1 MSARTDRFRQTQTL
15 LAQIRSA
22 PSLVAL
28 PSPTESLRVLRAP
41 VDEQFLAHA
50 FPTDPVVLDLT
61 DVPETAVSARFSELE
76 LAFHSQRIERLFSDT
91 RRSALQAIAGPFG
104 VGKMLSA
111 YDKVGGT
118 VDTIHN
124 ARAGVYATDEAA
136 QTYEDR
142 GDYTQKVKEDYHHRN
157 PAYRKM
163 REDSTRDRV
172 EGKVTD
178 AYTGEQMSSQR
189 SESHSIDHV
198 IAAEEIHNDAGRT
211 LAGLDGVELANSSTN
226 LQITSCSTNSAMGTK
241 TATEYVQWLEQ
252 TKEKRA
258 KTQARLQAKA
268 DAGEPMSQK
277 QKDALAK
284 LKEQEKIAANPEP
297 LLEADRKA
305 RAANEKKINDAYY
318 RSPKFRNDCL
328 KTSVAAGGRAAFQAA
343 MGAILVELFAGIF
356 DEVRDWY
363 QNGRADGDSVFAE
376 LKRRLKRVGVRVTKQ
391 WKAVLSAA
399 AGGLISGFLA
409 NLVTVLINAFLTTA
423 KRAVRMIREGGN
435 ALVGACGTLLIRPPG
450 MGLREGMH
458 EASKVLVGG
467 GIVVGGLLLEE
478 AVSTSM
484 MAVPFLASFADTATA
499 VVVGAATGI
508 MSTMAVY
515 LVDKADML
523 GVNRSKMLAGINSDL
538 DASLL
543 HLRAAEDSLLQQFQV
558 L

>member
-1 MSARTDRFRQTQTL
+1 LTQAL

-28 PSPTESLRVLRAP
+28 PSPADSQRVLSAP
-41 VDEQFLAHA
+41 VDEGFLAHA
-50 FPTDPVVLDLT
+50 FLKEPAFFALT
-61 DVPETAVSARFSELE
+61 DVPETAVSARLSELE

-111 YDKVGGT
+111 YDKTGGT
-118 VDTIHN
+118 VDTVHN

-136 QTYEDR
+136 QKYADR
-142 GDYTQKVKEDYHHRN
+142 GEYTQRVKEDYHHRD
-157 PAYRKM
+157 PAYKKM
-163 REDSTRDRV
+163 SQDSTRDRV
-172 EGKVTD
+172 EGNVTD

-189 SESHSIDHV
+189 SDSHSIDHV
-198 IAAEEIHNDAGRT
+198 IAAEEIHNDAGRI

-226 LQITSCSTNSAMGTK
+226 LQITSYSTNSAMGTK
-241 TATEYVQWLEQ
+241 TATEYVQWLEH

-258 KTQARLQAKA
+258 KKQARLQAKA

-277 QKDALAK
+277 QKDELAK
-284 LKEQEKIAANPEP
+284 LKEQEKIAANPEL

-328 KTSVAAGGRAAFQAA
+328 KTSVTAGGRAAFQAA

-363 QNGRADGDSVFAE
+363 NNGRADGNSVFAE
-376 LKRRLKRVGVRVTKQ
+376 LKRRLKRIGLRVSKQ

-399 AGGLISGFLA
+399 AGGFISGFLA

-435 ALVGACGTLLIRPPG
+435 ALVGACKALIVRPEG

-467 GIVVGGLLLEE
+467 GIIVGGVLLEE
-478 AVSTSM
+478 AVSKSM
-484 MAVPFLASFADTATA
+484 MTVPFLVPFADTATA
-499 VVVGAATGI
+499 VIVGAATGI
-508 MSTMAVY
+508 ISTMAVY
-515 LVDKADML
+515 LVDKADVL
-523 GVNRSKMLAGINSDL
+523 GVNRSKMLAGINSEL
-538 DASLL
+538 DASLVDQ
-543 HLRAAEDSLLQQFQV
+543 RAEEGLLLEQFQA

>member
-1 MSARTDRFRQTQTL
+1 MSANVDRFRQTQAI
-15 LAQIRSA
+15 LAQIRGG

-28 PSPTESLRVLRAP
+28 PSPADSQRVLSAP
-41 VDEQFLAHA
+41 VDEQFLARV
-50 FPTDPVVLDLT
+50 FFKDPVLLDLT
-61 DVPETAVSARFSELE
+61 DISESVVSARFSELE
-76 LAFHSQRIERLFSDT
+76 QAFHSQRIERLFADT

-111 YDKVGGT
+111 YDKTGGA

-136 QTYEDR
+136 QKYADR
-142 GDYTQKVKEDYHHRN
+142 GEYTQRVKEDYHHRN
-157 PAYRKM
+157 PAYKKM
-163 REDSTRDRV
+163 SQDSTRDRV

-178 AYTGEQMSSQR
+178 AYTGEQMSSLR
-189 SESHSIDHV
+189 SDSHSIDHV
-198 IAAEEIHNDAGRT
+198 IAAEEIHNDAGRV

-226 LQITSCSTNSAMGTK
+226 LQITSYSTNSAMGNK

-258 KTQARLQAKA
+258 KRQGSLQAKA

-277 QKDALAK
+277 QKDELAK

-297 LLEADRKA
+297 LLEADRQA
-305 RAANEKKINDAYY
+305 RAANEKKVNDAYY
-318 RSPKFRNDCL
+318 RSPKFRSDCL

-343 MGAILVELFAGIF
+343 MGAILVELFSGIF

-363 QNGRADGDSVFAE
+363 KNGRADGNSVFAE
-376 LKRRLKRVGVRVTKQ
+376 LKRRLKRIGQRVAKQ

-399 AGGLISGFLA
+399 AGGFISGFLS
-409 NLVTVLINAFLTTA
+409 NLVSILINAFVTTC
-423 KRAVRMIREGGN
+423 KRTVRMIREGGN
-435 ALVGACGTLLIRPPG
+435 ALVGACKALVVRPEG

-458 EASKVLVGG
+458 EASKVIVGG
-467 GIVVGGLLLEE
+467 GIIIGGVLLEE
-478 AVSTSM
+478 AISKSM
-484 MAVPFLASFADTATA
+484 ITVPLLIPFADTATA
-499 VVVGAATGI
+499 VIVGAATGI
-508 MSTMAVY
+508 ISTMAVY
-515 LVDKADML
+515 LVDKADVL
-523 GVNRSKMLAGINSDL
+523 GVNRSKMLSGINSDL

-543 HLRAAEDSLLQQFQV
+543 HHREVEDALLQRFHA

>member
-1 MSARTDRFRQTQTL
+1 MSVSADRFRLTQAL

-22 PSLVAL
+22 TSLVAL
-28 PSPTESLRVLRAP
+28 PSPSDSQRVLSAP
-41 VDEQFLAHA
+41 VDERFLAHA
-50 FPTDPVVLDLT
+50 FLKEPVFFALT
-61 DVPETAVSARFSELE
+61 DVAETAVSARLSELE

-111 YDKVGGT
+111 YDKTGGT
-118 VDTIHN
+118 VDTVHN

-136 QTYEDR
+136 QKYADR
-142 GDYTQKVKEDYHHRN
+142 GEYTQRVKEDYHHRD
-157 PAYRKM
+157 PAYKKM
-163 REDSTRDRV
+163 SQDSTRDRV
-172 EGKVTD
+172 EGNVTD

-189 SESHSIDHV
+189 SDSHSIDHV
-198 IAAEEIHNDAGRT
+198 IAAEEIHNDAGRI
-211 LAGLDGVELANSSTN
+211 LAGLDGVDLANSSTN
-226 LQITSCSTNSAMGTK
+226 LQITSYSTNSAMGTK

-258 KTQARLQAKA
+258 KKQARLQAKA

-277 QKDALAK
+277 QKDELAK
-284 LKEQEKIAANPEP
+284 LKEQEKIAANPEL

-328 KTSVAAGGRAAFQAA
+328 KTSVTAGGRAAFQAA

-356 DEVRDWY
+356 DEVKDWY
-363 QNGRADGDSVFAE
+363 NNGRADGNSVFAE
-376 LKRRLKRVGVRVTKQ
+376 LKRRLKRIGLRVAKQ

-399 AGGLISGFLA
+399 AGGFISGFLA

-435 ALVGACGTLLIRPPG
+435 ALVGACKALIVRPEG
-450 MGLREGMH
+450 MGLREGIH

-467 GIVVGGLLLEE
+467 GIIVGGVLLEE
-478 AVSTSM
+478 AVSKSM
-484 MAVPFLASFADTATA
+484 MMVPFLVPFADTATA
-499 VVVGAATGI
+499 VIVGAATGI
-508 MSTMAVY
+508 ISTMAVY
-515 LVDKADML
+515 LVDKADVL
-523 GVNRSKMLAGINSDL
+523 GVNRSKMLAGINSEL
-538 DASLL
+538 DASLVDK
-543 HLRAAEDSLLQQFQV
+543 RAEEDLLLEQFQA

>member
-1 MSARTDRFRQTQTL
+1 MSVSADRFRLTQAL

-28 PSPTESLRVLRAP
+28 PSPAESQRVLSAP
-41 VDEQFLAHA
+41 VDEGFLAHA
-50 FPTDPVVLDLT
+50 FLKEPALFALT
-61 DVPETAVSARFSELE
+61 DVPETAVSARLSELE

-111 YDKVGGT
+111 YDKTGGT
-118 VDTIHN
+118 VDTVHN

-136 QTYEDR
+136 QKYADR
-142 GDYTQKVKEDYHHRN
+142 GEYTQRVKEDYHHRD
-157 PAYRKM
+157 PAYKKM
-163 REDSTRDRV
+163 SQDSTRDRV
-172 EGKVTD
+172 EGNVTD

-189 SESHSIDHV
+189 SDSHSIDHV
-198 IAAEEIHNDAGRT
+198 IAAEEIHNDAGRI

-226 LQITSCSTNSAMGTK
+226 LQITSYSTNSAMGTK
-241 TATEYVQWLEQ
+241 TATEYVQWLEH

-258 KTQARLQAKA
+258 KKQARLQAKA

-277 QKDALAK
+277 QKDELAK
-284 LKEQEKIAANPEP
+284 LKEQEKIAANPEL

-328 KTSVAAGGRAAFQAA
+328 KTSVIAGGRAAFQAA
-343 MGAILVELFAGIF
+343 MGAILVELFAGTF

-363 QNGRADGDSVFAE
+363 NNGRADGNSVFAE
-376 LKRRLKRVGVRVTKQ
+376 LKRRLKRIGLRVAKQ

-399 AGGLISGFLA
+399 AGGFISGFLA

-435 ALVGACGTLLIRPPG
+435 ALVGACKALIVRPEG
-450 MGLREGMH
+450 MGLREGIH

-467 GIVVGGLLLEE
+467 GIIVGGVLLEE
-478 AVSTSM
+478 AVSKSM
-484 MAVPFLASFADTATA
+484 MTVPFLVPFADTATA
-499 VVVGAATGI
+499 VIVGAATGI
-508 MSTMAVY
+508 ISTMAVY
-515 LVDKADML
+515 LVDKADVL
-523 GVNRSKMLAGINSDL
+523 GVNRSKMLAGINSEL
-538 DASLL
+538 DASLVDQ
-543 HLRAAEDSLLQQFQV
+543 RAEEDLLLEQFQA

>member
-1 MSARTDRFRQTQTL
+1 MSVSADRFHLTQAL

-28 PSPTESLRVLRAP
+28 PSPVDSQRVLSAP
-41 VDEQFLAHA
+41 VDEGFLAHA
-50 FPTDPVVLDLT
+50 FLKEPVLFALT
-61 DVPETAVSARFSELE
+61 DVAETAVSARLSKLE

-111 YDKVGGT
+111 YDKTGGT
-118 VDTIHN
+118 VDTVHN

-136 QTYEDR
+136 QKYADR
-142 GDYTQKVKEDYHHRN
+142 GEYTQRVKEDYHHRD
-157 PAYRKM
+157 PAYKKM
-163 REDSTRDRV
+163 SQDSTRDRV
-172 EGKVTD
+172 EGNVAD

-189 SESHSIDHV
+189 SDSHSIDHV
-198 IAAEEIHNDAGRT
+198 IAAEEIHNDAGRI

-226 LQITSCSTNSAMGTK
+226 LQITSYSTNSAMGTK
-241 TATEYVQWLEQ
+241 TATEYVQWLEH

-258 KTQARLQAKA
+258 KKQARLQAKA

-277 QKDALAK
+277 QKDELAK
-284 LKEQEKIAANPEP
+284 LKEQEKIAANPEL

-328 KTSVAAGGRAAFQAA
+328 KTSVTAGGRAAFQAA

-356 DEVRDWY
+356 DEVKDWY
-363 QNGRADGDSVFAE
+363 NNGRADGNSVFAE
-376 LKRRLKRVGVRVTKQ
+376 LKRRLKRIGLRVAKQ
-391 WKAVLSAA
+391 WKTVLSAA
-399 AGGLISGFLA
+399 AGGFISGFLA

-435 ALVGACGTLLIRPPG
+435 ALVGACKTLIVRPEG

-467 GIVVGGLLLEE
+467 GIIVGGVLLEE
-478 AVSTSM
+478 AISKSM
-484 MAVPFLASFADTATA
+484 MTVPFLVPFADTATA
-499 VVVGAATGI
+499 VIVGAATGI
-508 MSTMAVY
+508 ISTMAVY
-515 LVDKADML
+515 LVDKADVL
-523 GVNRSKMLAGINSDL
+523 GVNRSKMLAGINSAL
-538 DASLL
+538 DASLVDQ
-543 HLRAAEDSLLQQFQV
+543 RAEEDLLLEQFQA